1 MPRVKTDLSHLP
13 EGKRGDIEAVAEA
26 IRAEPGIDP
35 EMIILFGSYARGD
48 WVEDYTYDGPTTYF
62 YISDYDIFIVVETVR
77 SATMFN
83 KWRDLEDK
91 LRRGLPLNSPGINL
105 IVHDIAFL
113 NARLRE
119 GRYFFK
125 DIKEEG
131 VVLYDSGR
139 FELAEPGEI
148 SDAQRKKMAE
158 DDFSH
163 WSESAE
169 VFLQTSLET
178 IALAN
183 PTGAELKHA
192 AFELH
197 QATESLY
204 AAFLLVH
211 TNYKPR
217 FHDIEKLGKC
227 AAAEMNEMICVFP
240 RVTDEEKYR
249 FELLRRAY
257 VDARYNKRYEIT
269 PEELDYLAGR
279 VRELRSLTESACR
292 KKIDGLGR

>member
-1 MPRVKTDLSHLP
+1 MKTDLSHLP

-62 YISDYDIFIVVETVR
+62 YISDFDILIVVETVR

-83 KWRDLEDK
+83 KWSDLEYK

-105 IVHDIAFL
+105 IVHDIDFL

-131 VVLYDSGR
+131 VLLYDSGR
-139 FELAEPGEI
+139 FDLAEPGELTN
-148 SDAQRKKMAE
+148 AERKKMAE
-158 DDFSH
+158 EDFEQWFS
-163 WSESAE
+163 SAE
-169 VFLQTSLET
+169 EFMIDFENAFGRDSC
-178 IALAN
+178 
-183 PTGAELKHA
+183 KKA

-197 QATESLY
+197 QATENLY

-227 AAAEMNEMICVFP
+227 AAAEMREMLRVFP
-240 RVTDEEKYR
+240 RGTDEEKRR

-257 VDARYNKRYEIT
+257 VDARYNKKYEIT
-269 PEELDYLAGR
+269 REELDWLAGR

-292 KKIDGLGR
+292 QRIEDFSR

>member
-1 MPRVKTDLSHLP
+1 MKTDLSHLP
-13 EGKRGDIEAVAEA
+13 EGKRGDIEAVAAA
-26 IRAEPGIDP
+26 IRAESSIEP

-77 SATMFN
+77 SATMLN
-83 KWRDLEDK
+83 KWRDLEQS
-91 LRRGLPLNSPGINL
+91 LCRGLPLNSPSINL
-105 IVHDIAFL
+105 IVHDIDFL

-148 SDAQRKKMAE
+148 SNAQRKRMAE
-158 DDFSH
+158 EDFGH
-163 WSESAE
+163 WFPKANDFFRHFEY
-169 VFLQTSLET
+169 
-178 IALAN
+178 ALKDNALN
-183 PTGAELKHA
+183 MA
-192 AFELH
+192 AFLLH

-227 AAAEMNEMICVFP
+227 AAAEMQEMLRIFP
-240 RVTDEEKYR
+240 RGTDEEKRR

-257 VDARYNKRYEIT
+257 VDARYNKKYTIT
-269 PEELDYLAGR
+269 REELDYLAGR

>member
-1 MPRVKTDLSHLP
+1 MKTDLSHLP
-13 EGKRGDIEAVAEA
+13 EGKRLDIEAIAKE
-26 IRAEPGIDP
+26 IRAEPGVDP

-77 SATMFN
+77 SASMIH
-83 KWRDLEDK
+83 KWHDLERK
-91 LRRGLPLNSPGINL
+91 LRRGVPINAPSINL
-105 IVHDIAFL
+105 IVHDIDFL

-125 DIKEEG
+125 DMRAEG
-131 VVLYDSGR
+131 VLLYDSGR
-139 FELAEPGEI
+139 FKLAEPGEF
-148 SDAQRKKMAE
+148 SNAERKRMAE
-158 DDFSH
+158 EDFEQ
-163 WSESAE
+163 WFPSAKE
-169 VFLQTSLET
+169 FMIDFEN
-178 IALAN
+178 AL
-183 PTGAELKHA
+183 GRDSYKIA
-192 AFELH
+192 AFYLH
-197 QATESLY
+197 QATERLY

-227 AAAEMNEMICVFP
+227 AAAEMHEMLRVFP
-240 RVTDEEKYR
+240 RATDEEKRR

-257 VDARYNKRYEIT
+257 VDARYSKTYAIT
-269 PEELDYLAGR
+269 REELEYLAGR

-292 KKIDGLGR
+292 KKIELLGT